1 MDSRSLRPASQD
13 SLSVTQLLALA
24 KNLLEEQFLGLWV
37 EGEVSGF
44 RPAPSGHWY
53 FVLKDANAELKVAM
67 FRSRNLYAGVKP
79 QNGMRL
85 RIRGRLTVYESRG
98 ELQMV
103 AEQLEDAGAGA
114 AAKALEQLK
123 AKLAAEG
130 LFASEKKRVLP
141 KMPRRI
147 ALLSSPHAAAV
158 HDFLVVLARRFPL
171 CAVEIWPVLV
181 QGEQAPG
188 QIIAA
193 LQGIARL
200 PGRYDLAVLTRGG
213 GSAQDL
219 ACFNDEALVRA
230 VAASSVPLLCAV
242 GHEIDVSLC
251 DFAADV
257 RAATPTAAAE
267 LIGVDVALLAKQLAR
282 DRAQMQRATFA
293 VIEPMQQRLD
303 YAKRLLDAHSP
314 VLRLLQMRERLQRA
328 AVHLQRAQGQFL
340 QNSTRRLSQLHSA
353 LQQQHPQRGLSAA
366 AEKLELF
373 RQELLRQYQSGAQL
387 RAQKLALMQAR
398 VGALSPIR
406 TLERGYVLVRAADQ
420 SVLSSVHQVP
430 RPGQVI
436 LSFHDGEIS
445 AHTEVEPTE

>member
-1 MDSRSLRPASQD
+1 MDWRAPRSASAE

-24 KNLLEEQFLGLWV
+24 KSLLEERFLGLWV
-37 EGEVSGF
+37 EGEVAGF

-67 FRSRNLYAGVKP
+67 FRSRNLYASVSP

-114 AAKALEQLK
+114 AAKALEALK

-130 LFASEKKRVLP
+130 VFASERKRALP

-158 HDFLVVLARRFPL
+158 QDFLVVLARRFPL

-181 QGEQAPG
+181 QGEQAPA
-188 QIIAA
+188 QMIAA

-200 PGRYDLAVLTRGG
+200 PERYELIVLTRGG

-230 VAASSVPLLCAV
+230 VAESPVPLLCAV

-267 LIGVDVALLAKQLAR
+267 LIGIDVAQLRKQLVR
-282 DRAQMQRATFA
+282 DRVQLQRAVYA
-293 VIEPMQQRLD
+293 VTEPLQQRLD

-314 VLRLLQMRERLQRA
+314 VSRLRQMQERLQRA
-328 AVHLQRAQGQFL
+328 CAQLQRAHGLNL
-340 QNSTRRLSQLHSA
+340 QLIRQRLMQTRASLQLHHPERRLL
-353 LQQQHPQRGLSAA
+353 AA
-366 AEKLELF
+366 RERLD
-373 RQELLRQYQSGAQL
+373 RLRQKLQEQYQRSQQL
-387 RAQKLALMQAR
+387 RVQRLALLHAR
-398 VGALSPIR
+398 LLALSPKR
-406 TLERGYVLVRAADQ
+406 TLERGYVLVRGADQ
-420 SVLSSVHQVP
+420 AVLSSASQVP
-430 RPGQVI
+430 RPGEII
-436 LSFHDGEIS
+436 LQFHD
-445 AHTEVEPTE
+445 AQVRARTEAAED

>member
-1 MDSRSLRPASQD
+1 MDWRSPRTAIAD

-24 KNLLEEQFLGLWV
+24 KSLLEERFLGLWV
-37 EGEVSGF
+37 EGEVAGF

-67 FRSRNLYAGVKP
+67 FRSRNLYASVSP

-85 RIRGRLTVYESRG
+85 RIRGRLTVYERRG

-103 AEQLEDAGAGA
+103 AEQLEEAGAGA
-114 AAKALEQLK
+114 AAKALEALK

-130 LFASEKKRVLP
+130 LFASERKRALP

-158 HDFLVVLARRFPL
+158 QDFLVVLARRFPL

-181 QGEQAPG
+181 QGEQAPV

-200 PGRYDLAVLTRGG
+200 PSRYDVVVLTRGG

-267 LIGVDVALLAKQLAR
+267 LIGVDVTQLRKQLTR
-282 DRAQMQRATFA
+282 DRAQIQRASLA
-293 VIEPMQQRLD
+293 VIEPLQQRLD

-314 VLRLLQMRERLQRA
+314 ELQVRQMQERLRRA
-328 AVHLQRAQGQFL
+328 MIQLQRVQGGKFQHWHQQLFQARNRL
-340 QNSTRRLSQLHSA
+340 QAH
-353 LQQQHPQRGLSAA
+353 HPQRSLIAANDGLAR
-366 AEKLELF
+366 L
-373 RQELLRQYQSGAQL
+373 RQELTRQIQAGLQL
-387 RAQKLALMQAR
+387 QAQKLALLQAR
-398 VGALSPIR
+398 LLALSPRR
-406 TLERGYVLVRAADQ
+406 TLERGYVLVRGVDQ
-420 SVLSSVHQVP
+420 AVLSSVHRVP
-430 RPGQVI
+430 RPGSIVLQ
-436 LSFHDGEIS
+436 FHDGEIEARTDES
-445 AHTEVEPTE
+445 P

>member
-1 MDSRSLRPASQD
+1 MDWRALRSESQD

-24 KNLLEEQFLGLWV
+24 KNLLEERFLGLWV

-44 RPAPSGHWY
+44 RPAASGHWY

-67 FRSRNLYAGVKP
+67 FRSRNLYASISP

-85 RIRGRLTVYESRG
+85 RVRGRLTVYESRG

-103 AEQLEDAGAGA
+103 AEQLEPAGAGA

-130 LFASEKKRVLP
+130 LFASERKRALP
-141 KMPRRI
+141 KMPARI
-147 ALLSSPHAAAV
+147 ALISSPHAAAV

-181 QGEQAPG
+181 QGDQAPA
-188 QIIAA
+188 QMIAA

-200 PGRYDLAVLTRGG
+200 PERYDLVVLTRGG
-213 GSAQDL
+213 GSALDL

-267 LIGVDVALLAKQLAR
+267 LIGVDMAQLAKQLLR
-282 DRAQMQRATFA
+282 DRAQLQRAMLG

-314 VLRLLQMRERLQRA
+314 AVRLAQMRERLQQVLAR
-328 AVHLQRAQGQFL
+328 LQRAQ
-340 QNSTRRLSQLHSA
+340 STRWQQLERRLQQLRGALAYQHPERGLQARRERLSQLRQA
-353 LQQQHPQRGLSAA
+353 LVRQSQSIH
-366 AEKLELF
+366 LE
-373 RQELLRQYQSGAQL
+373 RV
-387 RAQKLALMQAR
+387 QKLALMHAR
-398 VGALSPIR
+398 LFALSPIR
-406 TLERGYVLVRAADQ
+406 TLERGYVLVRGADNA
-420 SVLSSVHQVP
+420 VLSSVQQVP
-430 RPGQVI
+430 KPGQ
-436 LSFHDGEIS
+436 LTLRFHDGEINV
-445 AHTEVEPTE
+445 HTNGKEG